1 MHRVA
6 EIQCSCYDAVKV
18 ERGRPREL
26 DTIISECFVVMIKE
40 KLMKVLKAATYKKD
54 FSYITLPCVSLYA
67 CPVEAHKLSR
77 ELASRTAV

>member
-26 DTIISECFVVMIKE
+26 DAIISEYFAVMIKG
-40 KLMKVLKAATYKKD
+40 KLMKVLKAATYKKG
-54 FSYITLPCVSLYA
+54 FSYITLPV
-67 CPVEAHKLSR
+67 
-77 ELASRTAV
+77 LAYTLVQLKHISCHEN